1 MRYYHSWILDYDM
14 IRLYLIGIVFM
25 KIYLGTP
32 RGFCAGVVRA
42 IEIVEKAIHRFG
54 APIYIKHEIVHN
66 KYVVEALGNKGAV
79 TVENVEDIP
88 EGSTVIF
95 SAHGSPPSDFDMAVQ
110 RNLKVIDATC
120 PLVTKVHNEAKRYRS
135 QGRRVVYVGHAGHQ
149 ETKGTMGQ
157 MPMHLIDDENGSEIP
172 NWDIETPIAVLTQ
185 TTLSKDDTEKSV
197 KKIRDKFGDVLIRND
212 ICYATTNR
220 QEAVKRMCKLVDLIL
235 VIGSENSSNCK
246 RLTEVARA
254 RNVTS
259 YRISSPKDILDE
271 WITGIDKIGI
281 TSGASTPEDL
291 VNGVISKLK
300 PDEIEIMQGP
310 KEDFVFVMPPE
321 LR

>member
-1 MRYYHSWILDYDM
+1 
-14 IRLYLIGIVFM
+14 M
-25 KIYLGTP
+25 KVYLGTP

-42 IEIVEKAIHRFG
+42 IEIVENAIEKFG

-66 KYVVEALGNKGAV
+66 KYVVQALGRKGAI
-79 TVENVEDIP
+79 TVEDVDEIP
-88 EGSTVIF
+88 NGSSVIF
-95 SAHGSPPSDFDMAVQ
+95 SAHGSPPSDFDIAKQ
-110 RNLKVIDATC
+110 RNLRVIDATC
-120 PLVTKVHNEAKRYRS
+120 PLVTKVHNEAKKYRS
-135 QGRRVVYVGHAGHQ
+135 EGRRVVYVGHAGHQ

-157 MPMHLIDDENGSEIP
+157 MPMHLLDDENSSEIP
-172 NWDIETPIAVLTQ
+172 DWDKSSPIAVLTQ
-185 TTLSKDDTEKSV
+185 TTLSKDDTDKSV
-197 KKIRDKFGDVLIRND
+197 GIIKNKFDNVVIRND

-220 QEAVKRMCKLVDLIL
+220 QDAVKRMCKLVDLIL

-254 RNVTS
+254 RNVES
-259 YRISSPKDILDE
+259 YRIGSAEEILDE
-271 WITGIDKIGI
+271 WIVGIDKIGI

-291 VNGVISKLK
+291 VNEVVAKLK
-300 PDEIEIMQGP
+300 PDDIEIMKGP

>member
-1 MRYYHSWILDYDM
+1 
-14 IRLYLIGIVFM
+14 M
-25 KIYLGTP
+25 KVYLGTP

-42 IEIVEKAIHRFG
+42 IEIVENAIEKFG

-66 KYVVEALGNKGAV
+66 KYVVQALGRKGAI
-79 TVENVEDIP
+79 TVEDVDEIP
-88 EGSTVIF
+88 NGSSVIF
-95 SAHGSPPSDFDMAVQ
+95 SAHGSPPSDFDIAKQ
-110 RNLKVIDATC
+110 RNLRVIDATC
-120 PLVTKVHNEAKRYRS
+120 PLVTKVHNEAKKYRS
-135 QGRRVVYVGHAGHQ
+135 EGRKVVYVGHAGHQ

-157 MPMHLIDDENGSEIP
+157 MAMHLLDDENSSEIP
-172 NWDIETPIAVLTQ
+172 DWDKSSPIAVLTQ
-185 TTLSKDDTEKSV
+185 TTLSKDDTDKSV
-197 KKIRDKFGDVLIRND
+197 KIIKNKFDNVVIRND

-220 QEAVKRMCKLVDLIL
+220 QDAVKRMCKLVDLIL

-254 RNVTS
+254 RNIES
-259 YRISSPKDILDE
+259 YRIGSAEEILDE
-271 WITGIDKIGI
+271 WIVGVDKIGI

-291 VNGVISKLK
+291 VNEVVAKLK
-300 PDEIEIMQGP
+300 PDDIEIMKGP

>member
-1 MRYYHSWILDYDM
+1 
-14 IRLYLIGIVFM
+14 M
-25 KIYLGTP
+25 KVYLGTP

-42 IEIVEKAIHRFG
+42 IEIVENAIEKFG

-66 KYVVEALGNKGAV
+66 KYVVQALGRKGAI
-79 TVENVEDIP
+79 TVEDVDEIP
-88 EGSTVIF
+88 NGSSVIF
-95 SAHGSPPSDFDMAVQ
+95 SAHGSPPSDFDIAKQ
-110 RNLKVIDATC
+110 RNLRVIDATC
-120 PLVTKVHNEAKRYRS
+120 PLVTKVHNEAKKYS
-135 QGRRVVYVGHAGHQ
+135 SEGRRVVYVGHAGHQ

-157 MPMHLIDDENGSEIP
+157 MPMHLLDDENSSEIP
-172 NWDIETPIAVLTQ
+172 DWDKSSPIAVLTQ
-185 TTLSKDDTEKSV
+185 TTLSKDDTDKSV
-197 KKIRDKFGDVLIRND
+197 KIIKNKFDNVVIRND

-220 QEAVKRMCKLVDLIL
+220 QDAVKRMCKLVDLIL

-254 RNVTS
+254 RNIES
-259 YRISSPKDILDE
+259 YRIGSAEEILDE
-271 WITGIDKIGI
+271 WIVGVDKIGI

-291 VNGVISKLK
+291 VNEVVDKLK
-300 PDEIEIMQGP
+300 PDDIEIMKGP

>member
-1 MRYYHSWILDYDM
+1 
-14 IRLYLIGIVFM
+14 M
-25 KIYLGTP
+25 KVYLGTP

-42 IEIVEKAIHRFG
+42 IEIVENAIEKFG

-66 KYVVEALGNKGAV
+66 KYVVQALGRKGAI
-79 TVENVEDIP
+79 TVEDVDEIP
-88 EGSTVIF
+88 NGSSVIF
-95 SAHGSPPSDFDMAVQ
+95 SAHGSPPSDFDIAKQ
-110 RNLKVIDATC
+110 RNLRVIDATC
-120 PLVTKVHNEAKRYRS
+120 PLVTKVHNEAKKYRS
-135 QGRRVVYVGHAGHQ
+135 EGRRVVYVGHAGHQ

-157 MPMHLIDDENGSEIP
+157 MPMHLLDDENSSEIP
-172 NWDIETPIAVLTQ
+172 DWDKSSPIAVLTQ
-185 TTLSKDDTEKSV
+185 TTLSKDDTDKSV
-197 KKIRDKFGDVLIRND
+197 KIIKNKFDDVVIRND

-220 QEAVKRMCKLVDLIL
+220 QEAVKKMCDVVDLIL

-254 RNVTS
+254 RNIES
-259 YRISSPKDILDE
+259 YRIGSAEEILDE
-271 WITGIDKIGI
+271 WIVGVDKIGI

-291 VNGVISKLK
+291 VNEVVAKLK
-300 PDEIEIMQGP
+300 PDDIEIMKGP

>member
-1 MRYYHSWILDYDM
+1 
-14 IRLYLIGIVFM
+14 M
-25 KIYLGTP
+25 KVYLGTP

-42 IEIVEKAIHRFG
+42 IEIVENAIEKFG

-66 KYVVEALGNKGAV
+66 KYVVQALGRKGAI
-79 TVENVEDIP
+79 TVEDVDEIP
-88 EGSTVIF
+88 NGSSVIF
-95 SAHGSPPSDFDMAVQ
+95 SAHGSPPSDFDIAKQ
-110 RNLKVIDATC
+110 RNLRVIDATC
-120 PLVTKVHNEAKRYRS
+120 PLVTKVHNEAKKYRS
-135 QGRRVVYVGHAGHQ
+135 EGRKVVYVGHAGHQ

-157 MPMHLIDDENGSEIP
+157 MPMHLLDDENSSEIP
-172 NWDIETPIAVLTQ
+172 DWDKSSPIAVLTQ
-185 TTLSKDDTEKSV
+185 TTLSKDDTDKSV
-197 KKIRDKFGDVLIRND
+197 KIIKNKFDNVVIRND

-220 QEAVKRMCKLVDLIL
+220 QDAVKRMCKLVDLIL

-254 RNVTS
+254 RNIES
-259 YRISSPKDILDE
+259 YRIGSAEEILDE
-271 WITGIDKIGI
+271 WIVGVDKIGI

-291 VNGVISKLK
+291 VNEVVAKLK
-300 PDEIEIMQGP
+300 PDDIEIMKGP

>member
-1 MRYYHSWILDYDM
+1 
-14 IRLYLIGIVFM
+14 M
-25 KIYLGTP
+25 KVYLGTP

-42 IEIVEKAIHRFG
+42 IEIVENAIEKFG

-66 KYVVEALGNKGAV
+66 KYVVQALGRKGAI
-79 TVENVEDIP
+79 TVEDVDEIP
-88 EGSTVIF
+88 NGSSVIF
-95 SAHGSPPSDFDMAVQ
+95 SAHGSPPSDFDIAKQ
-110 RNLKVIDATC
+110 RNLRVIDATC
-120 PLVTKVHNEAKRYRS
+120 PLVTKVHNEAKKYRS
-135 QGRRVVYVGHAGHQ
+135 EGRRVVYVGHAGHQ

-157 MPMHLIDDENGSEIP
+157 MPMHLLDDENSSEIP
-172 NWDIETPIAVLTQ
+172 DWDKSSPVAVLTQ
-185 TTLSKDDTEKSV
+185 TTLSKDDTDKSI
-197 KKIRDKFGDVLIRND
+197 KMIKNKFDDVVIRND

-220 QEAVKRMCKLVDLIL
+220 QDAVKRMCKLVDLIL

-254 RNVTS
+254 RNIES
-259 YRISSPKDILDE
+259 YRIGSAEEILDE
-271 WITGIDKIGI
+271 WIVGVDKIGI

-291 VNGVISKLK
+291 VNEVVAKLK
-300 PDEIEIMQGP
+300 PDDIEIMKGP

>member
-1 MRYYHSWILDYDM
+1 
-14 IRLYLIGIVFM
+14 M
-25 KIYLGTP
+25 KVYLGTP

-42 IEIVEKAIHRFG
+42 IEIVENAIEKFG

-66 KYVVEALGNKGAV
+66 KYVVQALGRKGAI
-79 TVENVEDIP
+79 TVEDVDEIP
-88 EGSTVIF
+88 NGSSVIF
-95 SAHGSPPSDFDMAVQ
+95 SAHGSPPSDFDIAKQ
-110 RNLKVIDATC
+110 RNLRVIDATC
-120 PLVTKVHNEAKRYRS
+120 PLVTKVHNEAKKYRS
-135 QGRRVVYVGHAGHQ
+135 EGRKVVYVGHAGHQ

-157 MPMHLIDDENGSEIP
+157 MPMHLLDDENSSEIP
-172 NWDIETPIAVLTQ
+172 DWDKSSPIAVLTQ
-185 TTLSKDDTEKSV
+185 TTLSKDDTDKSV
-197 KKIRDKFGDVLIRND
+197 KMIKNKFDDVVIRND

-220 QEAVKRMCKLVDLIL
+220 QDAVKRMCKLVDLIL

-254 RNVTS
+254 RNIES
-259 YRISSPKDILDE
+259 YRIGSAEEILDE
-271 WITGIDKIGI
+271 WIVGVDKIGI

-291 VNGVISKLK
+291 VNEVVAKLK
-300 PDEIEIMQGP
+300 PDDIEIMKGP

>member
-1 MRYYHSWILDYDM
+1 
-14 IRLYLIGIVFM
+14 M
-25 KIYLGTP
+25 KVYLGTP

-42 IEIVEKAIHRFG
+42 IEIVENAIEKFG

-66 KYVVEALGNKGAV
+66 KYVVQALGRKGAI
-79 TVENVEDIP
+79 TVEDVDEIP
-88 EGSTVIF
+88 NGSSVIF
-95 SAHGSPPSDFDMAVQ
+95 SAHGSPPSDFDIAKQ
-110 RNLKVIDATC
+110 RNLRVIDATC
-120 PLVTKVHNEAKRYRS
+120 PLVTKVHNEAKKYS
-135 QGRRVVYVGHAGHQ
+135 SEGRRVVYVGHAGHQ

-157 MPMHLIDDENGSEIP
+157 MPMHLLDDENSSEIP
-172 NWDIETPIAVLTQ
+172 DWDKSSPIAVLTQ
-185 TTLSKDDTEKSV
+185 TTLSKDDTDKSV
-197 KKIRDKFGDVLIRND
+197 KIIKNKFDNVVIRND

-220 QEAVKRMCKLVDLIL
+220 QDAVKRMCKLVDLIL

-254 RNVTS
+254 RNIES
-259 YRISSPKDILDE
+259 YRIGSAEEILDE
-271 WITGIDKIGI
+271 WIVGVDKIGI

-291 VNGVISKLK
+291 VNEVVAKLK
-300 PDEIEIMQGP
+300 PDDIEIMKGP

>member
-1 MRYYHSWILDYDM
+1 
-14 IRLYLIGIVFM
+14 M
-25 KIYLGTP
+25 KVYLGTP

-42 IEIVEKAIHRFG
+42 IEIVENAIEKFG

-66 KYVVEALGNKGAV
+66 KYVVQALGRKGAI
-79 TVENVEDIP
+79 TVEDVDEIP
-88 EGSTVIF
+88 NGSSVIF
-95 SAHGSPPSDFDMAVQ
+95 SAHGSPPSDFDIAKQ

-120 PLVTKVHNEAKRYRS
+120 PLVTKVHNEAKKYRS
-135 QGRRVVYVGHAGHQ
+135 EGRRVVYVGHAGHQ

-157 MPMHLIDDENGSEIP
+157 MPMHLLDDENSSEIP
-172 NWDIETPIAVLTQ
+172 DWDKSSPIAVLTQ
-185 TTLSKDDTEKSV
+185 TTLSKDDTDKSV
-197 KKIRDKFGDVLIRND
+197 GIIKNKFDNVVIRND

-220 QEAVKRMCKLVDLIL
+220 QDAVKRMCKLVDLIL

-254 RNVTS
+254 RYIES
-259 YRISSPKDILDE
+259 YRIGSAEEILDE
-271 WITGIDKIGI
+271 WIVGVDKIGI

-291 VNGVISKLK
+291 VNEVVAKLK
-300 PDEIEIMQGP
+300 PDDIEIMKGP

>member
-1 MRYYHSWILDYDM
+1 
-14 IRLYLIGIVFM
+14 M
-25 KIYLGTP
+25 KVYLGTP

-42 IEIVEKAIHRFG
+42 IEIVENAIEKFG

-66 KYVVEALGNKGAV
+66 KYVVQALGRKGAI
-79 TVENVEDIP
+79 TVEDVDEIP
-88 EGSTVIF
+88 NGSSVIF
-95 SAHGSPPSDFDMAVQ
+95 SAHGSPPSDFDIAKQ
-110 RNLKVIDATC
+110 RNLRVIDATC
-120 PLVTKVHNEAKRYRS
+120 PLVTKVHNEAKKYRS
-135 QGRRVVYVGHAGHQ
+135 EGRKVVYVGHAGHQ

-157 MPMHLIDDENGSEIP
+157 MPMHLLDDENSSEIP
-172 NWDIETPIAVLTQ
+172 DWDKSSPIAVLTQ
-185 TTLSKDDTEKSV
+185 TTLSKDDTDKSV
-197 KKIRDKFGDVLIRND
+197 GIIKNKFDNVVIRND

-220 QEAVKRMCKLVDLIL
+220 QDAVKRMCKLVDLIL

-254 RNVTS
+254 RNIES
-259 YRISSPKDILDE
+259 YRIGSAEEILDE
-271 WITGIDKIGI
+271 WIVGVDKIGI

-291 VNGVISKLK
+291 VNEVVAKLK
-300 PDEIEIMQGP
+300 PDDIEIMKGP

>member
-1 MRYYHSWILDYDM
+1 
-14 IRLYLIGIVFM
+14 M
-25 KIYLGTP
+25 KVYLGTP

-42 IEIVEKAIHRFG
+42 IEIVENAIEKFG

-66 KYVVEALGNKGAV
+66 KYVVQALGRKGAI
-79 TVENVEDIP
+79 TVEDVDEIP
-88 EGSTVIF
+88 NGSSVIF
-95 SAHGSPPSDFDMAVQ
+95 SAHGSPPSDFDIAKQ
-110 RNLKVIDATC
+110 RNLRVIDATC
-120 PLVTKVHNEAKRYRS
+120 PLVTKVHNEAKKYRS
-135 QGRRVVYVGHAGHQ
+135 EGRRVVYVGHAGHQ

-157 MPMHLIDDENGSEIP
+157 MPMHLLDDENSSEIP
-172 NWDIETPIAVLTQ
+172 DWDKSSPIAVLTQ
-185 TTLSKDDTEKSV
+185 TTLSKDDTDKSV
-197 KKIRDKFGDVLIRND
+197 GIIKNKFDNVVIRND

-220 QEAVKRMCKLVDLIL
+220 QDAVKRMCKLVDLIL

-254 RNVTS
+254 RNIES
-259 YRISSPKDILDE
+259 YRIGSAEEILDE
-271 WITGIDKIGI
+271 WIVGIDKIGI

-291 VNGVISKLK
+291 VNEVVAKLK
-300 PDEIEIMQGP
+300 PDDIEIMKGP

>member
-1 MRYYHSWILDYDM
+1 
-14 IRLYLIGIVFM
+14 M
-25 KIYLGTP
+25 KVYLGTP

-42 IEIVEKAIHRFG
+42 IEIVENAIEKFG

-66 KYVVEALGNKGAV
+66 KYVVQALGRKGAI
-79 TVENVEDIP
+79 TVEDVDEIP
-88 EGSTVIF
+88 NGSSVIF
-95 SAHGSPPSDFDMAVQ
+95 SAHGSPPSDFDIAKQ
-110 RNLKVIDATC
+110 RNLRVIDATC
-120 PLVTKVHNEAKRYRS
+120 PLVTKVHNEAKKYRS
-135 QGRRVVYVGHAGHQ
+135 EGRKVVYVGHAGHQ

-157 MPMHLIDDENGSEIP
+157 MPMHLLDDENSSEIP
-172 NWDIETPIAVLTQ
+172 DWDKSSPIAVLTQ
-185 TTLSKDDTEKSV
+185 TTLSKDDTDKSV
-197 KKIRDKFGDVLIRND
+197 KIIKNKFDDVVIRND

-220 QEAVKRMCKLVDLIL
+220 QDAVKRMCKLVDLIL

-254 RNVTS
+254 RNIES
-259 YRISSPKDILDE
+259 YRIGSAEEILDE
-271 WITGIDKIGI
+271 WIVGVDKIGI

-291 VNGVISKLK
+291 VNEVVAKLK
-300 PDEIEIMQGP
+300 PDDIEIMKGP

>member
-1 MRYYHSWILDYDM
+1 
-14 IRLYLIGIVFM
+14 M
-25 KIYLGTP
+25 KVYLGTP

-42 IEIVEKAIHRFG
+42 IEIVENAIEKFG

-66 KYVVEALGNKGAV
+66 KYVVQALGRKGAI
-79 TVENVEDIP
+79 TVEDVDEIP
-88 EGSTVIF
+88 NGSSVIF
-95 SAHGSPPSDFDMAVQ
+95 SAHGSPPSDFDIAKQ
-110 RNLKVIDATC
+110 RNLRVIDATC
-120 PLVTKVHNEAKRYRS
+120 PLVTKVHNEAKKYRS
-135 QGRRVVYVGHAGHQ
+135 EGRKVGYVGHAGHQ

-157 MPMHLIDDENGSEIP
+157 MPMHLLDDENSSEIP
-172 NWDIETPIAVLTQ
+172 DWDKSSPIAVLTQ
-185 TTLSKDDTEKSV
+185 TTLSKDDTDKSV
-197 KKIRDKFGDVLIRND
+197 KIIKNKFDNVVIRND

-220 QEAVKRMCKLVDLIL
+220 QDAVKRMCKLVDLIL

-254 RNVTS
+254 RNIES
-259 YRISSPKDILDE
+259 YRIGSAEEILDE
-271 WITGIDKIGI
+271 WIVGVDKIGI

-291 VNGVISKLK
+291 VNEVVAKLK
-300 PDEIEIMQGP
+300 PDDIEIMKGP

>member
-1 MRYYHSWILDYDM
+1 
-14 IRLYLIGIVFM
+14 M

-42 IEIVEKAIHRFG
+42 IEIVEKAIEKFG

-66 KYVVEALGNKGAV
+66 QYVVEALGKKGAI
-79 TVENVEDIP
+79 TVEEVDDIP
-88 EGSTVIF
+88 EGSSVIF
-95 SAHGSPPSDFDMAVQ
+95 SAHGSPPSDFDVARE

-120 PLVTKVHNEAKRYRS
+120 PLVTKVHNEAKKYKAE
-135 QGRRVVYVGHAGHQ
+135 GRRVVYVGHAGHQ

-157 MPMHLIDDENGSEIP
+157 MPMHLLDDENESEIP
-172 NWDIETPIAVLTQ
+172 NWDESNPVAVLTQ

-197 KKIRDKFGDVLIRND
+197 NMIKNKFGDVVIRND

-220 QEAVKRMCKLVDLIL
+220 QDAVKKMSKLVDLIL

-254 RNVTS
+254 NNVIS
-259 YRISSPKDILDE
+259 YRIGSEEDVLDE
-271 WITGIDKIGI
+271 WIIGVDKIGI
-281 TSGASTPEDL
+281 TSGASTPENL
-291 VNGVISKLK
+291 VNQVISKLK
-300 PDEIEIMQGP
+300 PDDIEIMEGP

-321 LR
+321 LK

>member
-1 MRYYHSWILDYDM
+1 
-14 IRLYLIGIVFM
+14 M
-25 KIYLGTP
+25 KVYLGTP

-42 IEIVEKAIHRFG
+42 IEIVENAIEKFG

-66 KYVVEALGNKGAV
+66 KYVVQALGRKGAI
-79 TVENVEDIP
+79 TVEDVDEIP
-88 EGSTVIF
+88 NGSSVIF
-95 SAHGSPPSDFDMAVQ
+95 SAHGSPPSDFDIAKQ
-110 RNLKVIDATC
+110 RNLRVIDATC
-120 PLVTKVHNEAKRYRS
+120 PLVTKVHNEAKKYRS
-135 QGRRVVYVGHAGHQ
+135 EGRRVVYVGHAGHQ

-157 MPMHLIDDENGSEIP
+157 MPMHLLDDENLSEIP
-172 NWDIETPIAVLTQ
+172 DWDKSSPIAVLTQ
-185 TTLSKDDTEKSV
+185 TTLSKDDTDKSV
-197 KKIRDKFGDVLIRND
+197 KIIKNKFDDVVIRND

-220 QEAVKRMCKLVDLIL
+220 QDAVKRMCKLVDLIL

-254 RNVTS
+254 RNIES
-259 YRISSPKDILDE
+259 YRIGSAEEILDE
-271 WITGIDKIGI
+271 WIVGVDKIGI

-291 VNGVISKLK
+291 VNEVVAKLK
-300 PDEIEIMQGP
+300 PDDIEIMKGP

>member
-1 MRYYHSWILDYDM
+1 
-14 IRLYLIGIVFM
+14 M
-25 KIYLGTP
+25 KVYLGTP

-42 IEIVEKAIHRFG
+42 IEIVENAIEKFG

-66 KYVVEALGNKGAV
+66 KYVVQALGRKGAI
-79 TVENVEDIP
+79 TVEDVDEIP
-88 EGSTVIF
+88 NGSSVIF
-95 SAHGSPPSDFDMAVQ
+95 SAHGSPPSDFDIAKQ
-110 RNLKVIDATC
+110 RNLRVIDATC
-120 PLVTKVHNEAKRYRS
+120 PLVTKVHNEAKKYRS
-135 QGRRVVYVGHAGHQ
+135 EGRRVVYVGHAGHQ

-157 MPMHLIDDENGSEIP
+157 MPMHLLDDENSSEIP
-172 NWDIETPIAVLTQ
+172 DWDKSSPIAVLTQ
-185 TTLSKDDTEKSV
+185 TTLSKDDTDKSV
-197 KKIRDKFGDVLIRND
+197 KMIKNKFDDVVIRND

-220 QEAVKRMCKLVDLIL
+220 QDAVKRMCKLVDLIL

-254 RNVTS
+254 RNIES
-259 YRISSPKDILDE
+259 YRIGSAEEILDE
-271 WITGIDKIGI
+271 WIVGVDKIGI

-291 VNGVISKLK
+291 VNEVVAKLK
-300 PDEIEIMQGP
+300 PDDIEIMKGP

>member
-1 MRYYHSWILDYDM
+1 
-14 IRLYLIGIVFM
+14 M
-25 KIYLGTP
+25 KVYLGTP

-42 IEIVEKAIHRFG
+42 IEIVENAIEKFG

-66 KYVVEALGNKGAV
+66 KYVVQALGRKGAI
-79 TVENVEDIP
+79 TVEDVVQIP
-88 EGSTVIF
+88 NGSSVIF
-95 SAHGSPPSDFDMAVQ
+95 SAHGSPPSDFDIAKQ
-110 RNLKVIDATC
+110 RNLRVIDATC
-120 PLVTKVHNEAKRYRS
+120 PLVTKVHNEAKKYS
-135 QGRRVVYVGHAGHQ
+135 SEGRRVVYVGHAGHQ

-157 MPMHLIDDENGSEIP
+157 MPMHLLDDENSSEIP
-172 NWDIETPIAVLTQ
+172 DWDKSSPIAVLTQ
-185 TTLSKDDTEKSV
+185 TTLSKDDTDKSV
-197 KKIRDKFGDVLIRND
+197 KIIKNKFDNVVIRND

-220 QEAVKRMCKLVDLIL
+220 QDAVKRMCKLVDLIL

-254 RNVTS
+254 RNIES
-259 YRISSPKDILDE
+259 YRIGSAEEILDE
-271 WITGIDKIGI
+271 WIVGVDKIGI

-291 VNGVISKLK
+291 VNEVVAKLK
-300 PDEIEIMQGP
+300 PDDIEIMKGP

>member
-1 MRYYHSWILDYDM
+1 
-14 IRLYLIGIVFM
+14 M
-25 KIYLGTP
+25 KVYLGTP

-42 IEIVEKAIHRFG
+42 IEIVENAIEKFG

-66 KYVVEALGNKGAV
+66 KYVVQALGRKGAI
-79 TVENVEDIP
+79 TVEDVDEIP
-88 EGSTVIF
+88 NGSSVIF
-95 SAHGSPPSDFDMAVQ
+95 SAHGSPPSDFDIAKQ

-120 PLVTKVHNEAKRYRS
+120 PLVTKVHNEAKKYRS
-135 QGRRVVYVGHAGHQ
+135 EGRKVVYVGHAGHQ

-157 MPMHLIDDENGSEIP
+157 MPMHLLDDENSSEIP
-172 NWDIETPIAVLTQ
+172 DWDKSSPIAVLTQ
-185 TTLSKDDTEKSV
+185 TTLSKDDTDKSV
-197 KKIRDKFGDVLIRND
+197 KIIKNKFDDVVIRND

-220 QEAVKRMCKLVDLIL
+220 QDAVKRMCKLVDLIL

-254 RNVTS
+254 RNIES
-259 YRISSPKDILDE
+259 YMIGSAEEILDE
-271 WITGIDKIGI
+271 WIVGVDKIGI

-291 VNGVISKLK
+291 VNEVVAKLK
-300 PDEIEIMQGP
+300 PDDIEIMKGP

>member
-1 MRYYHSWILDYDM
+1 
-14 IRLYLIGIVFM
+14 M
-25 KIYLGTP
+25 KVYLGTP

-42 IEIVEKAIHRFG
+42 IEIVENAIEKFG

-66 KYVVEALGNKGAV
+66 KYVVQALGRKGAI
-79 TVENVEDIP
+79 TVEDVDEIP
-88 EGSTVIF
+88 NGSSVIF
-95 SAHGSPPSDFDMAVQ
+95 SAHGSPPSDFDIAKQ

-120 PLVTKVHNEAKRYRS
+120 PLVTKVHNEAKKYRS
-135 QGRRVVYVGHAGHQ
+135 EGRKVVYVGHAGHQ

-157 MPMHLIDDENGSEIP
+157 MPMHLLDDENLSEIP
-172 NWDIETPIAVLTQ
+172 DWDKSSPVAVLTQ
-185 TTLSKDDTEKSV
+185 TTLSKDDTDKSV
-197 KKIRDKFGDVLIRND
+197 KIIKNKFDDVLIRND
-212 ICYATTNR
+212 ICYASTNR
-220 QEAVKRMCKLVDLIL
+220 QDAVKRLCKLVDLLL

-254 RNVTS
+254 RNIES
-259 YRISSPKDILDE
+259 YRIGSAEEILDE
-271 WITGIDKIGI
+271 WIVGVDKIGI

-291 VNGVISKLK
+291 VNEVVAKLK
-300 PDEIEIMQGP
+300 PDDIEIMKGP

>member
-1 MRYYHSWILDYDM
+1 
-14 IRLYLIGIVFM
+14 M
-25 KIYLGTP
+25 KVYLGTP

-42 IEIVEKAIHRFG
+42 IEIVENAIEKFG

-66 KYVVEALGNKGAV
+66 KYVVQALGRKGAI
-79 TVENVEDIP
+79 TVEDVDEIP
-88 EGSTVIF
+88 NGSSVIF
-95 SAHGSPPSDFDMAVQ
+95 SAHGSPPSDFDIAKQ

-120 PLVTKVHNEAKRYRS
+120 PLVTKVHNEAKKYRS
-135 QGRRVVYVGHAGHQ
+135 EGRRVVYVGHAGHQ

-157 MPMHLIDDENGSEIP
+157 MPMHLLDDENSSEIP
-172 NWDIETPIAVLTQ
+172 DWDKSSPIAVLTQ
-185 TTLSKDDTEKSV
+185 TTLSKDDTDKSV
-197 KKIRDKFGDVLIRND
+197 KIIKNKFDDVVIRND

-220 QEAVKRMCKLVDLIL
+220 QDAVKRMCKLVDLIL

-254 RNVTS
+254 RNVES
-259 YRISSPKDILDE
+259 YRIGSAEEILDE
-271 WITGIDKIGI
+271 WIVGIDKIGI
-281 TSGASTPEDL
+281 TSGASTPDDL
-291 VNGVISKLK
+291 VNEVVDKLK
-300 PDEIEIMQGP
+300 PDDIEIMKGP

>member
-1 MRYYHSWILDYDM
+1 
-14 IRLYLIGIVFM
+14 M
-25 KIYLGTP
+25 KVYLGTP

-42 IEIVEKAIHRFG
+42 IEIVENAIEKFG

-66 KYVVEALGNKGAV
+66 KYVVQALGRKGAI
-79 TVENVEDIP
+79 TVEDVDEIP
-88 EGSTVIF
+88 NGSSVIF
-95 SAHGSPPSDFDMAVQ
+95 SAHGSPPSDFDIAKQ
-110 RNLKVIDATC
+110 RNLRVIDATC
-120 PLVTKVHNEAKRYRS
+120 PLVTKVHNEAKKYRS
-135 QGRRVVYVGHAGHQ
+135 EGRKVVYVGHAGHQ

-157 MPMHLIDDENGSEIP
+157 MPMHLLDDENSSEIP
-172 NWDIETPIAVLTQ
+172 DWDKSSPIAVLTQ
-185 TTLSKDDTEKSV
+185 TTLSKDDTDKSV
-197 KKIRDKFGDVLIRND
+197 KIIKNKFDNVVIRND

-220 QEAVKRMCKLVDLIL
+220 QDAVKRMCKLVDLIL

-254 RNVTS
+254 RNIES
-259 YRISSPKDILDE
+259 YMIGSAEEILDE
-271 WITGIDKIGI
+271 WIVGVDKIGI

-291 VNGVISKLK
+291 VNEVVAKLK
-300 PDEIEIMQGP
+300 PDDIEIMKGP

>member
-1 MRYYHSWILDYDM
+1 
-14 IRLYLIGIVFM
+14 M
-25 KIYLGTP
+25 KVYLGTP

-42 IEIVEKAIHRFG
+42 IEIVENAIEKFG

-66 KYVVEALGNKGAV
+66 KYVVQALGRKGAI
-79 TVENVEDIP
+79 TVEDVDDIP
-88 EGSTVIF
+88 NGSSVIF
-95 SAHGSPPSDFDMAVQ
+95 SAHGSPPSDFDIAKQ
-110 RNLKVIDATC
+110 RNLRVIDATC
-120 PLVTKVHNEAKRYRS
+120 PLVTKVHNEAKKYRS
-135 QGRRVVYVGHAGHQ
+135 EGRRVVYVGHAGHQ

-157 MPMHLIDDENGSEIP
+157 MPMHLLDDENLSEIP
-172 NWDIETPIAVLTQ
+172 DWDKSSPVAVLTQ
-185 TTLSKDDTEKSV
+185 TTLSKDDTDKSV
-197 KKIRDKFGDVLIRND
+197 KMIRNKFDDVVIRND

-220 QEAVKRMCKLVDLIL
+220 QDAVKRMCKLVDLIL

-254 RNVTS
+254 RNIES
-259 YRISSPKDILDE
+259 YRIGSAEEILDE
-271 WITGIDKIGI
+271 WIVGIDKIGI

-291 VNGVISKLK
+291 VNEVVAKLK
-300 PDEIEIMQGP
+300 PDDIEIMKGP

>member
-1 MRYYHSWILDYDM
+1 
-14 IRLYLIGIVFM
+14 M
-25 KIYLGTP
+25 KVYLGTP

-42 IEIVEKAIHRFG
+42 IEIVENAIEKFG

-66 KYVVEALGNKGAV
+66 KYVVQALGRKGAI
-79 TVENVEDIP
+79 TVEDVDEIP
-88 EGSTVIF
+88 NGSSVIF
-95 SAHGSPPSDFDMAVQ
+95 SAHGSPPSDFDIAKQ
-110 RNLKVIDATC
+110 RDLRVIDATC
-120 PLVTKVHNEAKRYRS
+120 PLVTKVHNEAKKYKS
-135 QGRRVVYVGHAGHQ
+135 EGRRVVYVGHAGHQ

-157 MPMHLIDDENGSEIP
+157 MPMHLLDDENSSEIP
-172 NWDIETPIAVLTQ
+172 DWDKSSPIAVLTQ
-185 TTLSKDDTEKSV
+185 TTLSKDDTDKSV
-197 KKIRDKFGDVLIRND
+197 KMIKNKFDDVVIRND

-220 QEAVKRMCKLVDLIL
+220 QDAVKRMCKLVDLIL

-254 RNVTS
+254 RNIES
-259 YRISSPKDILDE
+259 YRIGSAEEILDE
-271 WITGIDKIGI
+271 WIVGVDKIGI

-291 VNGVISKLK
+291 VNEVVAKLK
-300 PDEIEIMQGP
+300 PDDIEIMKGP

>member
-1 MRYYHSWILDYDM
+1 
-14 IRLYLIGIVFM
+14 M
-25 KIYLGTP
+25 KVYLGTP

-42 IEIVEKAIHRFG
+42 IEIVENAIEKFG

-66 KYVVEALGNKGAV
+66 KYVVQALGRKGAI
-79 TVENVEDIP
+79 TVEDVVQIP
-88 EGSTVIF
+88 NGSSVIF
-95 SAHGSPPSDFDMAVQ
+95 SAHGSPPSDFDIAKQ
-110 RNLKVIDATC
+110 RNLRVIDATC
-120 PLVTKVHNEAKRYRS
+120 PLVTKVHNEAKKYRS
-135 QGRRVVYVGHAGHQ
+135 EGRKVVYVGHAGHQ

-157 MPMHLIDDENGSEIP
+157 MPMHLLDDENSSEIP
-172 NWDIETPIAVLTQ
+172 DWDKSSPVAVLTQ
-185 TTLSKDDTEKSV
+185 TTLSKDDTDKSV
-197 KKIRDKFGDVLIRND
+197 KIIKNKFDNVVIRND

-220 QEAVKRMCKLVDLIL
+220 QDAVKRMCKLVDLIL

-254 RNVTS
+254 RNIES
-259 YRISSPKDILDE
+259 YMIGSAEEILDE
-271 WITGIDKIGI
+271 WIVGVDKIGI

-291 VNGVISKLK
+291 VNEVVAKLK
-300 PDEIEIMQGP
+300 PDDIEIMKGP

>member
-1 MRYYHSWILDYDM
+1 
-14 IRLYLIGIVFM
+14 M
-25 KIYLGTP
+25 KVYLGTP

-42 IEIVEKAIHRFG
+42 IEIVENAIEKFG

-66 KYVVEALGNKGAV
+66 KYVVQALGRKGAI
-79 TVENVEDIP
+79 TVEDVDEIP
-88 EGSTVIF
+88 NGSSVIF
-95 SAHGSPPSDFDMAVQ
+95 SAHGSPPSDFDIAKQ

-120 PLVTKVHNEAKRYRS
+120 PLVTKVHNEAKKYRS
-135 QGRRVVYVGHAGHQ
+135 EGRTVVYVGHAGHQ

-157 MPMHLIDDENGSEIP
+157 MPMHLLDDENLSEIP
-172 NWDIETPIAVLTQ
+172 DWDKSSPVAVLTQ
-185 TTLSKDDTEKSV
+185 TTLSKDDTDKSV
-197 KKIRDKFGDVLIRND
+197 KMIRNKFDDVVIRND

-220 QEAVKRMCKLVDLIL
+220 QDAVKRMCKLVDLIL

-254 RNVTS
+254 RNIES
-259 YRISSPKDILDE
+259 YMIGSAEEILDE
-271 WITGIDKIGI
+271 WIVGVDKIGI

-291 VNGVISKLK
+291 VNEVVAKLK
-300 PDEIEIMQGP
+300 PDDIEIMKGP